1 VCVTPAPAYI
11 LTDSGARTAQSVS
24 TYAEAPRVQTV
35 RNESGT
41 RFTDYR
47 AWQIETEL
55 AARAKAADAAYAAA
69 SKPRTPSA
77 PPANVTYVVEAP
89 QGERHGAGTTAVAT
103 RAPLPD
109 TATTTTPASTTTA
122 VASR

>member
-11 LTDSGARTAQSVS
+11 LTDSGARNSQPVS

-69 SKPRTPSA
+69 SKPTTPSA

-89 QGERHGAGTTAVAT
+89 QGERHATGTTAVAT

-109 TATTTTPASTTTA
+109 TATTTNTATA